1 MMPEGFRE
9 RMNNIMIV
17 IGNNIYIMP
26 NHTPE
31 LDLADE
37 EDRRT
42 LPDRIKEA
50 IEDYGA
56 VDFDRET
63 ADKFFHATWD
73 EFRDAVVELLKDG
86 FTIKAYIEK
95 ENEDE

>member
-1 MMPEGFRE
+1 MGMLINVYSDHTQIFIDTDEE
-9 RMNNIMIV
+9 NV
-17 IGNNIYIMP
+17 I
-26 NHTPE
+26 
-31 LDLADE
+31 E

-50 IEDYGA
+50 IEEYGA

-63 ADKFFHATWD
+63 ADKFFHATWE
-73 EFRDAVVELLKDG
+73 EFRDAVVELMKDG

-95 ENEDE
+95 ENEDD